1 MHNTDQARLPGKVKA
16 DLGGAASLIIRR
28 DPDWRLE
35 THLLLKVLESVLV
48 GEELNLKREKGC
60 ISLSG
65 G

>member
-1 MHNTDQARLPGKVKA
+1 MKA
-16 DLGGAASLIIRR
+16 DLGGAASLIIGR